1 MPTKGNP
8 NRLSAYQMETG
19 KAPDLSKL
27 VPFGTVG
34 YAHQL
39 YPQQRKDKMKGT
51 AKKVRVVGYAG
62 KNLLRVYSEKDRKT
76 FVTRNVKLVAPGA
89 VARRLSDGAFQDFR
103 MEVEKAKKEGRL
115 DSGSRGRHSCHC
127 I

>member
-1 MPTKGNP
+1 MTMARSMLQHSGCDVDHWGFAVRSATHIRNRMPTKGNP

-39 YPQQRKDKMKGT
+39 YPQHPCPPPPM
-51 AKKVRVVGYAG
+51 
-62 KNLLRVYSEKDRKT
+62 
-76 FVTRNVKLVAPGA
+76 
-89 VARRLSDGAFQDFR
+89 RRPVSAETTSSGNRDPSLSDAESSDALGP
-103 MEVEKAKKEGRL
+103 
-115 DSGSRGRHSCHC
+115 
-127 I
+127 

>member
-1 MPTKGNP
+1 MDHWGFAVGAATYIRNRLPTKGNP

-39 YPQQRKDKMKGT
+39 YPQQRKDKMEGT
-51 AKKVRVVGYAG
+51 AKKARVVGG
-62 KNLLRVYSEKDRKT
+62 PNLLNCE
-76 FVTRNVKLVAPGA
+76 LPG
-89 VARRLSDGAFQDFR
+89 R
-103 MEVEKAKKEGRL
+103 
-115 DSGSRGRHSCHC
+115 
-127 I
+127 